1 MENLNG
7 IHICLV
13 IEYLKED
20 CIELYFQF
28 IIKLFTI
35 LNVKE
40 KNYFFPNMYP
50 FQVKITRLK
59 IS

>member
-1 MENLNG
+1 MFSYR
-7 IHICLV
+7 IFV
-13 IEYLKED
+13 KED